1 MISLECPIPGCGY
14 STPEASEVVACALLA
29 AHTPVHTAPSLMSN
43 VGPAN
48 GPKLERPKVDI
59 GINKEEWNIFERRW
73 DAFVIGSRFNPDN
86 CSSQLFQ
93 CAGEALGD
101 MLLKSDPVII
111 SKPTSQL
118 RPL

>member
-29 AHTPVHTAPSLMSN
+29 AHTPVHTAPSLISN

-59 GINKEEWNIFERRW
+59 AINKEDWNINEDININKEDWNKF
-73 DAFVIGSRFNPDN
+73 
-86 CSSQLFQ
+86 
-93 CAGEALGD
+93 
-101 MLLKSDPVII
+101 DPTII
-111 SKPTSQL
+111 SKPASLKQ
-118 RPL
+118 P

>member
-48 GPKLERPKVDI
+48 GPKLERPKVPKI
-59 GINKEEWNIFERRW
+59 GINKEEWNIFERR
-73 DAFVIGSRFNPDN
+73 
-86 CSSQLFQ
+86 
-93 CAGEALGD
+93 
-101 MLLKSDPVII
+101 
-111 SKPTSQL
+111 
-118 RPL
+118 

>member
-14 STPEASEVVACALLA
+14 STPESSEVVACALLA

-73 DAFVIGSRFNPDN
+73 DAFVIGSRFNLDN
-86 CSSQLFQ
+86 CSFQLFQ
-93 CAGEALGD
+93 ICSSNLILPSYQNQPA
-101 MLLKSDPVII
+101 S
-111 SKPTSQL
+111 L
-118 RPL
+118 RRP